1 MDVIP
6 LAVFCRMIY
15 ACAAASE
22 MDRIFIVV
30 HCERAGGDDASDAG
44 AAPKASA
51 LGDFLPLDSCESVW
65 YAAAIFY
72 KCIDRMHSVWYYKI
86 VTNIQNNP

>member
-6 LAVFCRMIY
+6 LAAFCRVIY

-30 HCERAGGDDASDAG
+30 HCERAGDDASDAG
-44 AAPKASA
+44 AAAYSMV
-51 LGDFLPLDSCESVW
+51 FSVLLL
-65 YAAAIFY
+65 
-72 KCIDRMHSVWYYKI
+72 
-86 VTNIQNNP
+86 

>member
-6 LAVFCRMIY
+6 LAAFCRVIS

-44 AAPKASA
+44 AAAYSMV
-51 LGDFLPLDSCESVW
+51 FSVLLL
-65 YAAAIFY
+65 
-72 KCIDRMHSVWYYKI
+72 
-86 VTNIQNNP
+86 

>member
-1 MDVIP
+1 MRLPDSRFLSLLLYRMDVIP
-6 LAVFCRMIY
+6 LAAFCRVIY

-44 AAPKASA
+44 AAAYSMV
-51 LGDFLPLDSCESVW
+51 FSVLLL
-65 YAAAIFY
+65 
-72 KCIDRMHSVWYYKI
+72 
-86 VTNIQNNP
+86 

>member
-22 MDRIFIVV
+22 MYRIFIVV

-44 AAPKASA
+44 AAACSTV
-51 LGDFLPLDSCESVW
+51 FSVLLL
-65 YAAAIFY
+65 
-72 KCIDRMHSVWYYKI
+72 
-86 VTNIQNNP
+86 